1 MVMSESHVVTVPK
14 TVKSK
19 KVTTDPIHYTVHTKY
34 MEVSCNTKLVNVGK
48 DVTLMML
55 EDSIND
61 SGNITDEQLFIS
73 ILDRMVK
80 RGKRPPSST
89 KSGKE
94 DYTDE
99 MTELDN
105 KINTLIKGKEFVDTK
120 GHIIKPMFYMRDV
133 TQLEINKEKKK
144 KNDKK

>member
-1 MVMSESHVVTVPK
+1 MVMSKSHVVTIPT

-34 MEVSCNTKLVNVGK
+34 MEVSCNTKLVNVGL

-55 EDSIND
+55 DGSIND
-61 SGNITDEQLFIS
+61 SGNITDEQLFVS
-73 ILDRMVK
+73 TLDTMVK

-89 KSGKE
+89 KGGKS

-99 MTELDN
+99 MIQLETEVN
-105 KINTLIKGKEFVDTK
+105 KLIKGKKFVNNNGDDVSGRFYFRNDTK
-120 GHIIKPMFYMRDV
+120 LKLSRD
-133 TQLEINKEKKK
+133 KKK
-144 KNDKK
+144 DKK

>member
-34 MEVSCNTKLVNVGK
+34 MEVSCDTKLVNVGL

-55 EDSIND
+55 DGSIND

-120 GHIIKPMFYMRDV
+120 GHIIKPMFYMRDM

-144 KNDKK
+144 KDTK

>member
-1 MVMSESHVVTVPK
+1 MSLSKSHIVTVPK

-34 MEVSCNTKLVNVGK
+34 MEVSCSINLVNVGL

-55 EDSIND
+55 DGSIND
-61 SGNITDEQLFIS
+61 DGNIIDEKLFVS
-73 ILDRMVK
+73 TLDTMVK

-89 KSGKE
+89 KGGKS

-99 MTELDN
+99 MIQLETEVN
-105 KINTLIKGKEFVDTK
+105 KLIKGKKFVNNNGDDVSGRFYFRNDTK
-120 GHIIKPMFYMRDV
+120 LKLSRD
-133 TQLEINKEKKK
+133 KKK
-144 KNDKK
+144 DKK

>member
-1 MVMSESHVVTVPK
+1 MVMSETHVVSVPK

-34 MEVSCNTKLVNVGK
+34 MEVSCNTKLVNVGL

-55 EDSIND
+55 DGSIND

-73 ILDRMVK
+73 KLDLMVK

-89 KSGKE
+89 KGGKS

-99 MTELDN
+99 MIQLETEVN
-105 KINTLIKGKEFVDTK
+105 KLIKGKKFVNNNGDDVSGRFYFRNDTK
-120 GHIIKPMFYMRDV
+120 LKLSRD
-133 TQLEINKEKKK
+133 KKK
-144 KNDKK
+144 DKK

>member
-34 MEVSCNTKLVNVGK
+34 MEVSCNTKLVNVGL

-55 EDSIND
+55 DGSIND
-61 SGNITDEQLFIS
+61 SGNFTDEQLFIS
-73 ILDRMVK
+73 KLDLMVK

-89 KSGKE
+89 KGGKS

-99 MTELDN
+99 MIQLETEVN
-105 KINTLIKGKEFVDTK
+105 KLIKGKKFVNNNNDDVSGRFYFRNDTK
-120 GHIIKPMFYMRDV
+120 LKLSRD
-133 TQLEINKEKKK
+133 KKK
-144 KNDKK
+144 DTK

>member
-1 MVMSESHVVTVPK
+1 MVMSKSHVVTIPT

-34 MEVSCNTKLVNVGK
+34 MEVSCSINLVNVGL

-55 EDSIND
+55 DGSIND
-61 SGNITDEQLFIS
+61 DGNIIDEKLFVS
-73 ILDRMVK
+73 TLDTMVK

-89 KSGKE
+89 KGGKS

-99 MTELDN
+99 MIQLETEVN
-105 KINTLIKGKEFVDTK
+105 KLIKGKKFVNNNGDDVSGRFYFRNDTK
-120 GHIIKPMFYMRDV
+120 LKLSRD
-133 TQLEINKEKKK
+133 NKKK
-144 KNDKK
+144 DKK

>member
-80 RGKRPPSST
+80 RGKRPPPST

-144 KNDKK
+144 KDTK